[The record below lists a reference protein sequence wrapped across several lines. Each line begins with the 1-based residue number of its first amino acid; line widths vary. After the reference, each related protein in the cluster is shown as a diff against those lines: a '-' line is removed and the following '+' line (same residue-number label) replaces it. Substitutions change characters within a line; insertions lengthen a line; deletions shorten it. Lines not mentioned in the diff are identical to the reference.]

1 MKIGIVALS
10 FGKVD
15 RRTAVDPV
23 NNTLSSYVREAN
35 NQITTWS
42 LTSRGDTRHSG
53 YTETLVVAQHEVA
66 AYLSGDPE
74 LNLRIVTDAH
84 ATRKGSG
91 RIYLDSQDVL
101 NEAFRIFR
109 KEDIYEVIVIAHPF
123 LHSWMVRRL
132 VQQAGFI
139 IHPFKVGRDVNFDSS
154 RNNLQWWCRGRV
166 RFLLYLMIQM
176 AGRVI
181 GKDFHGIGERH
192 GTLA

>member
-23 NNTLSSYVREAN
+23 NNALSSYVREAN

-42 LTSRGDTRHSG
+42 LTSQGDTRHSG
-53 YTETLVVAQHEVA
+53 YTETLVVAQHEIA
-66 AYLSGDPE
+66 AYLSGDPK

-91 RIYLDSQDVL
+91 RVYLDRQDVL

-176 AGRVI
+176 TGRVI

-192 GTLA
+192 GSLT

>member
-23 NNTLSSYVREAN
+23 NNALSSYVREAN
-35 NQITTWS
+35 NQIATWS
-42 LTSRGDTRHSG
+42 LTSQGDTRHSG
-53 YTETLVVAQHEVA
+53 YTETLVVAQHEIA
-66 AYLSGDPE
+66 AYLSGDPK

-91 RIYLDSQDVL
+91 RVYLDSQDVL

-123 LHSWMVRRL
+123 LHSWMVRQL

-176 AGRVI
+176 TGRVI

-192 GTLA
+192 GSLT

>member
-23 NNTLSSYVREAN
+23 NNALSSYVREAN

-42 LTSRGDTRHSG
+42 LTSQGDTRHSG
-53 YTETLVVAQHEVA
+53 YTETLVVAQHEIA
-66 AYLSGDPE
+66 AYLSGDPK

-91 RIYLDSQDVL
+91 RVYLDSQDVL

-109 KEDIYEVIVIAHPF
+109 KEDIYEVIVVAHPF
-123 LHSWMVRRL
+123 LHSWMARQL

-176 AGRVI
+176 TGRVI

-192 GTLA
+192 GSLT

>member
-23 NNTLSSYVREAN
+23 NNALSSYVREAN

-42 LTSRGDTRHSG
+42 LTSQGDTRHSG
-53 YTETLVVAQHEVA
+53 YTETLVVAQHEIA
-66 AYLSGDPE
+66 AYLSGDPK

-91 RIYLDSQDVL
+91 RVYLDSQDVL

-123 LHSWMVRRL
+123 LHSWMVRQL

-176 AGRVI
+176 TGRVI